1 MTTLATLDLS
11 SPGQDSPD
19 RGSQP
24 VVLRRATRT
33 DVPAIVA
40 LLADDDLGAT
50 RDGIRTEADLA
61 VYQRAFDAIDRDPAQ
76 LLVVA
81 EAGGRLVA
89 TLQLMFLPGLSHRG
103 AVRAQIESVRVAAGL
118 RGHGL
123 GQAVMTWAI
132 GEARRRG
139 CSLVQLSTNKSRSDA
154 HRFYERLGFAASHE
168 GMKLQLPRTAER
180 LPPAASAAPSR
191 RTGQS

>member
-11 SPGQDSPD
+11 SPGL
-19 RGSQP
+19 GSQP

-154 HRFYERLGFAASHE
+154 HRFYERLGFVASHE

-180 LPPAASAAPSR
+180 LPPAASAASSR

>member
-1 MTTLATLDLS
+1 MTTLATMDLS
-11 SPGQDSPD
+11 SPGLDSPD
-19 RGSQP
+19 QGSQP

-61 VYQRAFDAIDRDPAQ
+61 AYQQAFDAIDRDLAQ

-81 EAGGRLVA
+81 EGGGRLVA

-123 GQAVMTWAI
+123 GQAVMTWAV

-139 CSLVQLSTNKSRSDA
+139 CGLVQLSTNKSRSDA
-154 HRFYERLGFAASHE
+154 HRFYERLGFVPSHE
-168 GMKLQLPRTAER
+168 GMKLPLV
-180 LPPAASAAPSR
+180 
-191 RTGQS
+191 

>member
-11 SPGQDSPD
+11 SPGLDSPD
-19 RGSQP
+19 QGSQP

-33 DVPAIVA
+33 DVQAIVA

-61 VYQRAFDAIDRDPAQ
+61 AYQQAFDAIDRDLAQ

-81 EAGGRLVA
+81 EGGGRLVA

-123 GQAVMTWAI
+123 GQAVMTWAV

-154 HRFYERLGFAASHE
+154 HRFYERLGFVPSHE
-168 GMKLQLPRTAER
+168 GMKLPLV
-180 LPPAASAAPSR
+180 
-191 RTGQS
+191 